1 MILDGRFWGVR
12 GIGARKGEEM
22 RRLGAVTALLCAGL
36 ASGGGTPAHGSG
48 FGIFTQGAS
57 ALGQAD
63 AVVAHGDGPSAVFF
77 NPALINGLPGTQ
89 VEMGTTLIFPHR
101 EYTDSSGDSTHTKDT
116 VFYPS
121 SFYLTHAVNEGISV
135 GLGVFNPF
143 GLATDWGDSW
153 SGRYLATKS
162 KIESYNINPVV
173 SWRAAPF
180 LSLAAGLDIVLLDA
194 TLKNKIYT
202 PYGDV
207 SQKFTGNG
215 MGLGFNLGLL
225 IDSGKGFTLGASY
238 RSEVKIDIDGKA
250 EFDVPNPALAAY
262 FPDTDGTT
270 SLKLPQ
276 QVFAG
281 IAYQAGDRLAL
292 EVGMRWEDWSSFD
305 RLRITLDQPVAGQ
318 SSATYPRNWHST
330 YAVNAGG
337 KYRVSDLFS
346 VMAGYLY
353 GWNPVPDSTFE
364 PSVPDSDTHLFCLG
378 GEMRMERTTL
388 SLGYA
393 YQLQKDR
400 TKTTNQYGSTANGR
414 YESGLHLLALSLGYR
429 F

>member
-1 MILDGRFWGVR
+1 
-12 GIGARKGEEM
+12 M
-22 RRLGAVTALLCAGL
+22 RWYVVMVALLCVG
-36 ASGGGTPAHGSG
+36 SIPGGVAPAHGSG

-63 AVVAHGDGPSAVFF
+63 AVIAHGDGPSAVFF
-77 NPALINGLPGTQ
+77 NPALINSLPGTQ
-89 VEMGTTLIFPHR
+89 VEIGTTLIFPRR

-121 SFYLTHAVNEGISV
+121 TFFLTHAVNDSISA

-143 GLATDWGDSW
+143 GLATDWGNTW

-173 SWRAAPF
+173 SWRVAPF
-180 LSLAAGLDIVLLDA
+180 LSVAAGLDIVLLDA
-194 TLKNKIYT
+194 TLKNKIST

-207 SQKFTGNG
+207 SQKFSGDGTGI
-215 MGLGFNLGLL
+215 GFNVGLL
-225 IDSGKGFTLGASY
+225 IDSGKGLTLGASY

-250 EFDVPNPALAAY
+250 EFDVPNSALAAY
-262 FPDTDGTT
+262 FPDTDGKTT
-270 SLKLPQ
+270 LTLPQ

-281 IAYQAGDRLAL
+281 IAYQPIDPLVL

-305 RLRITLDQPVAGQ
+305 RLRIILDQPVAG
-318 SSATYPRNWHST
+318 SSVATYPRNWHST
-330 YAVNAGG
+330 FAVNAGG
-337 KYRVSDLFS
+337 KYRINDLFS

-364 PSVPDSDTHLFCLG
+364 PAIPDSDTHLFCLG
-378 GEMRMERTTL
+378 GEMHVDRMTL

-400 TKTTNQYGSTANGR
+400 TKTTNQYGSVANGT
-414 YESGLHLLALSLGYR
+414 YESDLHLLALSLGYR